1 MPSRAYSF
9 ARLFYENPFGIVFF
23 VYNIRHKTDSQGLQ
37 AARVGF
43 LE

>member
-9 ARLFYENPFGIVFF
+9 ARLFYENPFGIFF
-23 VYNIRHKTDSQGLQ
+23 AHNIRHKTDSQGLQ

-43 LE
+43 LK